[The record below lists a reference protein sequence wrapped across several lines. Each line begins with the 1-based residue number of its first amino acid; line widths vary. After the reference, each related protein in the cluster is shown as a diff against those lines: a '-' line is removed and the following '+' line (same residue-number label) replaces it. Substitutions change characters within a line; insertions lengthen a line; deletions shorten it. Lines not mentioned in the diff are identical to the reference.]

1 VRVLGEVDDM
11 ESVLSRSKLSPKG
24 TVRVSLP
31 ALMAKSTIIS
41 ALPEFFAAYPDIRV
55 EMSLTDKQ
63 VDIIEA
69 GVDCVIRVGAVGD
82 IGLVA
87 KQIGRYSQ
95 ITAASP
101 SYIEK
106 YGEPKTLEDL
116 EHHTCVDYLVSKTG
130 RVRSWEFVVDG
141 ETKTIPLKA
150 MLAVNDA
157 DSYVECGLAG
167 LGLIQA
173 SSYTL
178 SSYLESGALLEVLQT
193 YPSYPRVVSI
203 LYAAN
208 RHQPRR
214 VKVFIEW
221 IAEIYRRQTS
231 LQVAADDLH
240 AGHTGYADRAS
251 HVTS

>member
-1 VRVLGEVDDM
+1 M
-11 ESVLSRSKLSPKG
+11 
-24 TVRVSLP
+24 
-31 ALMAKSTIIS
+31 
-41 ALPEFFAAYPDIRV
+41 
-55 EMSLTDKQ
+55 
-63 VDIIEA
+63 
-69 GVDCVIRVGAVGD
+69 
-82 IGLVA
+82 
-87 KQIGRYSQ
+87 
-95 ITAASP
+95 
-101 SYIEK
+101 
-106 YGEPKTLEDL
+106 
-116 EHHTCVDYLVSKTG
+116 CVDYLVSSTG

-141 ETKTIPLKA
+141 EIKTIPLKA
-150 MLAVNDA
+150 TLAVNDA

-178 SSYLESGALLEVLQT
+178 SPYLENGRLIEVLGA

-221 IAEIYRRQTS
+221 IAEIYKRQSS
-231 LQVAADDLH
+231 LQIAGDDLL
-240 AGHTGYADRAS
+240 AGHPGPTHHAS